1 MYKLEKSLKLYP
13 SQISKFMVKSRINK
27 DINLESCVLI
37 YGIKLSKF
45 HMIKKSSKL
54 INSNSFLIRKMYK
67 IKPSTLVSLLELI
80 LMVSLLSSVTTSR
93 ELFLKINL
101 KSPKLILRLK
111 ILEKALKFLFSK
123 SKKGI

>member
-1 MYKLEKSLKLYP
+1 MVKSLKLYH
-13 SQISKFMVKSRINK
+13 SQISKFMGKSRTNK

-45 HMIKKSSKL
+45 HMIKKSSKP
-54 INSNSFLIRKMYK
+54 INNNYFLIRKMYK

-80 LMVSLLSSVTTSR
+80 LMVSSFSSVTISR

-101 KSPKLILRLK
+101 KLPKLILPLK
-111 ILEKALKFLFSK
+111 ILDKALKFLFSK